1 MWYYLP
7 EWLKFW
13 KRWRKDEEDRKLSD
27 IIKRRAEEQ
36 NAVIDRKIEEIKE
49 TEKFQSV
56 GYLPDKDFFE

>member
-1 MWYYLP
+1 MWFYLP

-13 KRWRKDEEDRKLSD
+13 KRWGQDEEDRKLSD

-49 TEKFQSV
+49 TEKFQS
-56 GYLPDKDFFE
+56 YLPDKDFFE